1 MAKATK
7 AAAPLKSA
15 AAPVKKAAKP
25 AAAGN
30 SDANGL
36 KDLLLDELKDIYWA
50 EKHIT
55 KALPKMKK
63 AATSSGLANAFDQHL
78 AVTQNQI
85 ARLEQ
90 VFEILGEK
98 ARAKK
103 CDAMEGIVQ
112 EGQGLMGELPKG
124 TAVMDAGL
132 IAAGQKVEH
141 YEIATYGT
149 LVQWAKT
156 LGLNDVADLLAQ
168 TLAEEKEAD
177 VLLTELAE
185 SAINLDAEAEP
196 SEEE

>member
-1 MAKATK
+1 MAKTTK
-7 AAAPLKSA
+7 AATPLKA
-15 AAPVKKAAKP
+15 VAPVKRAAKP
-25 AAAGN
+25 AAGT
-30 SDANGL
+30 SEANGL

-63 AATSSGLANAFDQHL
+63 AASSSGLANAFDQHL

-156 LGLNDVADLLAQ
+156 LGLNEVADLLAQ

>member
-7 AAAPLKSA
+7 AAAPVKQA
-15 AAPVKKAAKP
+15 AAVKKAAKP
-25 AAAGN
+25 AAGT
-30 SDANGL
+30 SEANGL

-63 AATSSGLANAFDQHL
+63 AASSSGLANAFDQHL

-85 ARLEQ
+85 TRLEQ
-90 VFEILGEK
+90 VFEILGQK

-185 SAINLDAEAEP
+185 SAINLDAETEP